1 MKKYFLQII
10 SALVIFGSAS
20 AGNPDRAG
28 GAGAT
33 QLLINPYSILF
44 P

>member
-10 SALVIFGSAS
+10 SGLIVFSSAN

-33 QLLINPYSILF
+33 QLLVNP
-44 P
+44 